1 MRTAQWKATERA
13 VAKRLGGR
21 RVPITGR
28 QRGDAP
34 DVAHEHL
41 SVEVKHRA
49 NLPLWLHDAMSQAM
63 AAARAGQL
71 PLVVLHQAGQ
81 RHDNDYVVIRMR
93 DYTEWYGDINAP
105 TTAEARPCDAAP
117 CADVVRDDA
126 LGEPGAGAPT
136 GADDPVDCAAV
147 GAGRA

>member
-1 MRTAQWKATERA
+1 MRAWKEHEKATA
-13 VAKRLGGR
+13 ARLGGK
-21 RVPITGR
+21 RVGITGL
-28 QRGDAP
+28 ATA
-34 DVAHEHL
+34 DVVSEHL
-41 SVEVKHRA
+41 SVECKERREIPA
-49 NLPLWLHDAMSQAM
+49 WLHSAMGQAVRH
-63 AAARAGQL
+63 AKPGQL
-71 PLVVLHQAGQ
+71 PLVVVHELG
-81 RHDNDYVVIRMR
+81 RHHNNDYVVIRMR

-105 TTAEARPCDAAP
+105 TTAGARPCDAAP